1 MPTASMAAS
10 DVDRSAGL
18 AGWVRPYL
26 LAAWLVALTSAV
38 KAADAARG
46 RQLFETHCI
55 ACHSTELYKR
65 PQPKVKDWPQLAQ
78 EVRHW
83 QAQTGQRWAQSEV
96 DDVAAY
102 LNERFYHFPHPAPA
116 SFKR

>member
-1 MPTASMAAS
+1 MAKNR
-10 DVDRSAGL
+10 VQRSAGMAQWACPSL
-18 AGWVRPYL
+18 F
-26 LAAWLVALTSAV
+26 AACLMTMTPAV
-38 KAADAARG
+38 GAADAVRG

-65 PQPKVKDWPQLAQ
+65 PPPKVGNWVQLEQ
-78 EVRHW
+78 EVHHW

-102 LNERFYHFPHPAPA
+102 LNERFYHFPQPAPA

>member
-1 MPTASMAAS
+1 MAAS
-10 DVDRSAGL
+10 DVYRSAGL

-26 LAAWLVALTSAV
+26 LAAWLAALTPAV
-38 KAADAARG
+38 QAADAARG

-65 PQPKVKDWPQLAQ
+65 PQPKVGDWVQLEQ

-83 QAQTGQRWAQSEV
+83 QAQTGQRWSQPEI

-102 LNERFYHFPHPAPA
+102 LNERFYHFPRPAPV
-116 SFKR
+116 SFER